1 MAGSNEHASL
11 IAVLDQ
17 KIKDLERRVTSSENT
32 ARILMLLVLTTVIGA
47 VLNMAGIGS

>member
-32 ARILMLLVLTTVIGA
+32 AKVLMLLVLTTVIGT
-47 VLNMAGIGS
+47 VLQTIGLK